1 MGEDRCMLRQVKN
14 HTLVPTFYMGNLS
27 GKLCVMFYVQ
37 NGHKNSDT
45 TRSVGVCIPTQSV
58 GTRDT

>member
-1 MGEDRCMLRQVKN
+1 MLWQLKN
-14 HTLVPTFYMGNLS
+14 HTLVPTFYVGNLS
-27 GKLCVMFYVQ
+27 GKLCVTFYVQ

-45 TRSVGVCIPTQSV
+45 TRSVGDCIPTQSV